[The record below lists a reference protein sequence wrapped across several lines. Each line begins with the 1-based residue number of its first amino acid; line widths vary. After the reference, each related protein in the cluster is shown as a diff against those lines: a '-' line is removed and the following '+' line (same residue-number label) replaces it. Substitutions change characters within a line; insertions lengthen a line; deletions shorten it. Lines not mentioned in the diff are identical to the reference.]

1 MDTALFG
8 VFVLGKCAMQD
19 RDFWDAII
27 EQIEQFRRANRFGTV
42 QLKIRNHEIV
52 HFEMTPVMRGE
63 LPKRP
68 FPRCEEA
75 GKRESEKVGE

>member
-1 MDTALFG
+1 
-8 VFVLGKCAMQD
+8 MQH

-27 EQIEQFRRANRFGTV
+27 EQIEQFRRENRFGTV

-68 FPRCEEA
+68 FRDQ
-75 GKRESEKVGE
+75 GRNQREGNGDL

>member
-1 MDTALFG
+1 
-8 VFVLGKCAMQD
+8 MQD
-19 RDFWDAII
+19 RDFWDGII

-68 FPRCEEA
+68 SQFRSENPD
-75 GKRESEKVGE
+75 ESGPAPIYRRD

>member
-1 MDTALFG
+1 M
-8 VFVLGKCAMQD
+8 MQHK
-19 RDFWDAII
+19 DFWDSII
-27 EQIEQFRRANRFGTV
+27 EQIERFRRENRFGTV

-68 FPRCEEA
+68 FRDQGRNQKEGAE
-75 GKRESEKVGE
+75 

>member
-1 MDTALFG
+1 
-8 VFVLGKCAMQD
+8 MQD

-52 HFEMTPVMRGE
+52 HFEMSPVMWGE

-68 FPRCEEA
+68 FRDHSWNQ
-75 GKRESEKVGE
+75 REGNGNL

>member
-1 MDTALFG
+1 
-8 VFVLGKCAMQD
+8 MQD
-19 RDFWDAII
+19 RDFWDGII

-68 FPRCEEA
+68 SPRGEEA

>member
-1 MDTALFG
+1 
-8 VFVLGKCAMQD
+8 MQD
-19 RDFWDAII
+19 RDFWDGII

-42 QLKIRNHEIV
+42 HLKIRNHEIV

-68 FPRCEEA
+68 FPRGEEA
-75 GKRESEKVGE
+75 GKREGGRVRK

>member
-1 MDTALFG
+1 
-8 VFVLGKCAMQD
+8 MQD

-68 FPRCEEA
+68 SPRFI
-75 GKRESEKVGE
+75 GIKKRDKERDQREGNGNL